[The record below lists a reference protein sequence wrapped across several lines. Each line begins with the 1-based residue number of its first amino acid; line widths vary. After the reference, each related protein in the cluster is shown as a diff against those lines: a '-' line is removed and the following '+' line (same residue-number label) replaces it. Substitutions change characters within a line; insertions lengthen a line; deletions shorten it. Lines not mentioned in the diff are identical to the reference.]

1 MGFKEMKVSLI
12 AAVYKDTQALDVIIK
27 ALRKQT
33 YKNFE
38 FIIAEDG
45 KSHEM
50 QDYLAGLKDI
60 DFTIIHTTQE
70 DNGIRKSKSQ
80 NNAIRTATGEYLIFI
95 DGDCV
100 PYSTFIEYHV
110 KLAEKGCFLGGKR
123 VNLGPLF
130 SAKMRAGE
138 LDPYDLEQNFLWNFF
153 AISKDT
159 VEGHTEEGFSVSP
172 DSLIYKLFL
181 KNRKKKLQLVG
192 CNFSCFKD
200 DMVKINGFNEELEDA
215 AVASDT
221 DIQWRFEAIGL
232 KVKSCKYVA
241 NQFHLYH
248 KRSPDQDRGNTKLY
262 LYNKKNNIYI
272 AKEGIKHL

>member
-1 MGFKEMKVSLI
+1 MKVSLI

-45 KSHEM
+45 SSKEM
-50 QDYLAGLKDI
+50 QEYLTTVKNVE
-60 DFTIIHTTQE
+60 FKIIHTTQE

-80 NNAIRTATGEYLIFI
+80 NNAIRASTGEYLIFI
-95 DGDCV
+95 DGDCI

-110 KLAEKGCFLGGKR
+110 KLAERGCFVGGKR
-123 VNLGPLF
+123 VNLGPQF
-130 SAKMRAGE
+130 SYQMREGQLHPYE
-138 LDPYDLEQNFLWNFF
+138 LEKNFLWNFL
-153 AISKDT
+153 AISNDA
-159 VEGHTEEGFSVSP
+159 VERHTEEGFSVSP
-172 DSLIYKLFL
+172 NSLIYKLFL
-181 KNRKKKLQLVG
+181 KGRKKKLQLVG
-192 CNFSCFKD
+192 CNFSCFKK
-200 DMVKINGFNEELEDA
+200 DMLAINGFNEELEDA

-232 KVKSCKYVA
+232 KVKSAKYIA

-248 KRSPDQDRGNTKLY
+248 KRSSEQDRGNTALY
-262 LYNKKNNIYI
+262 LKNKQDKRYI
-272 AKEGIKHL
+272 ADKGIVSHGE